1 MSYLGHAHLVRFP
14 RIATPRDAATI
25 TAGLR
30 DVVINPATLPYGSPY
45 TDSTLAR
52 MVFDD
57 VVGKGVTPSLS
68 RAQAMKIPAIARAR
82 NRMVST
88 VCRFPLRA
96 FDPSDALDGPPSVV
110 QPVWMHST
118 AGATHPQ
125 MRTAWTVDDLI
136 FYGWSL
142 WSRNPLTLEPG
153 DRIDRARWHM
163 NADNQ
168 IVVDDVPQRN
178 EQVILIPGLHEGILE
193 YGSEALRDTRDLYSM
208 VRSRIRNPVP
218 LLNLHDISDGQLSE
232 EEIDSL
238 IARWA
243 KARQGENGGVSYT
256 NKSIELDELGGG
268 GDAQLMIEARNA
280 AALDMARIVGVSGSQ
295 IDATVAKASLNY
307 ETTTGRNQEFV
318 DTDVALY
325 TTPINLRLSMDD
337 VLPSGQRAV
346 LDMTDFIAPA
356 PSPTGPGVQD

>member
-1 MSYLGHAHLVRFP
+1 MRLP
-14 RIATPRDAATI
+14 RIATPRDAVTI

-30 DVVINPATLPYGSPY
+30 DVVVNPSTLPYGSPY

-52 MVFDD
+52 MVFED
-57 VVGKGVTPSLS
+57 VIGGGVTPSMS

-88 VCRFPLRA
+88 ICRFPLRA
-96 FDPSDALDGPPSVV
+96 FDDPNPDAPPAAV
-110 QPVWMHST
+110 QPAWMHST

-125 MRTAWTVDDLI
+125 TRTAWTVDDLI

-142 WSRNPLTLEPG
+142 WSRNPATLEPG

-168 IVVDDVPQRN
+168 IVVDDVPQRAD
-178 EQVILIPGLHEGILE
+178 QVILIAGLHEGILE
-193 YGSEALRDTRDLYSM
+193 YGAEALRDTRDLYSM

-218 LLNLHDISDGQLSE
+218 LLDLHDSSDSQLTD
-232 EEIDSL
+232 EEIDTL

-243 KARQGENGGVSYT
+243 KARQGENGGVAYT
-256 NKSIELDELGGG
+256 NKSVELNELGGG

-346 LDMTDFIAPA
+346 LDMSDFIALA